1 MLVEEIRW
9 GAVSPGYEASVL
21 TLGGKSCS
29 FFRAF
34 TNIDMD
40 ILLPDALFANFFLLL
55 YHSSIA
61 FIRQQSRERGTIPS
75 LTATKKL
82 PTGLMRQGYG
92 YRNRH
97 HVRLRLLTSGRLM
110 ESPTF
115 TQRMENHLTQEGNH
129 EGDTCADQDGY
140 QPYLYHSQCGK
151 GLT

>member
-55 YHSSIA
+55 YHSRIA

-92 YRNRH
+92 YRNRP

-115 TQRMENHLTQEGNH
+115 TQRMENHLVHERNH
-129 EGDTCADQDGY
+129 QADTCAHPHTY
-140 QPYLYHSQCGK
+140 HLHSSPSQPCHC
-151 GLT
+151 

>member
-1 MLVEEIRW
+1 MVREII
-9 GAVSPGYEASVL
+9 
-21 TLGGKSCS
+21 
-29 FFRAF
+29 
-34 TNIDMD
+34 N
-40 ILLPDALFANFFLLL
+40 
-55 YHSSIA
+55 IA
-61 FIRQQSRERGTIPS
+61 FEAHYGISHKPTRERGAIPS

-97 HVRLRLLTSGRLM
+97 HLRLRLLTSGRLM

-115 TQRMENHLTQEGNH
+115 TQRMENHLVQEGNH
-129 EGDTCADQDGY
+129 EGETCADQDGY